1 MENFSA
7 LNYLID
13 FYFPKCKLAI
23 EVDELSHKDRDQ
35 TIENKRQ
42 KDLKE
47 YLDYK
52 FIRIKPDKED
62 GIKKILTFIDEFKKK
77 ENEKSLIEHLLKKTI
92 KI

>member
-1 MENFSA
+1 M
-7 LNYLID
+7 ID

-47 YLDYK
+47 YLDCK
-52 FIRIKPDKED
+52 LIRIKLDKED
-62 GIKKILTFIDEFKKK
+62 EIKKILTFIDEFKKK
-77 ENEKSLIEHLLKKTI
+77 ENEKSLIDHLLKKTI
-92 KI
+92 KIKI